1 MVYLLC
7 KWFPRI
13 VLRPAGMYFTGN
25 RSLPAMGML
34 LFALQAQGFRNCEP
48 ADGDAW
54 SASTAYLVGEITF
67 DETTGLA
74 SGTETRYNYGNTYGA
89 GTGECHVTY
98 ELNGNYVAGV
108 EVFTFSATRTNFS
121 DSCPQRLL
129 ASDFPEHRL
138 YALQI
143 ELAPDGVAVVH
154 RADNQ
159 DYLAAGTWLP
169 GRAMYK
175 TPEQCTIF

>member
-1 MVYLLC
+1 
-7 KWFPRI
+7 
-13 VLRPAGMYFTGN
+13 MYASGI
-25 RSLPAMGML
+25 RSLSLVGVMFLA
-34 LFALQAQGFRNCEP
+34 AHAQGFRNCEP

-67 DETTGLA
+67 DPTTGLA
-74 SGTETRYNYGNTYGA
+74 SGTETRYNYGNTYGT
-89 GTGECHVTY
+89 GIGECHVTY
-98 ELNGNYVAGV
+98 ELNGNYVPGV

-121 DSCPQRLL
+121 DTCPQRLL
-129 ASDFPEHRL
+129 ASDFPEQRL

-154 RADNQ
+154 RADNH